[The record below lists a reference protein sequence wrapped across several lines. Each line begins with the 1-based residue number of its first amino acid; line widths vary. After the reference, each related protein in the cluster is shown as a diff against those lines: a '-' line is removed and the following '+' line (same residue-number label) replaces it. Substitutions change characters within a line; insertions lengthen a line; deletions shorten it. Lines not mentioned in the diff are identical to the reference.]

1 MRTLLDV
8 GSSHLEDDEGLAAD
22 LVEGVADGGD
32 DGGHED
38 GGVGV
43 EHGGVVARQQ
53 TLDEGQGVDLHVAV
67 VLIIS

>member
-1 MRTLLDV
+1 MRTLLAI
-8 GSSHLEDDEGLAAD
+8 GSGHLEDDEGLAAD

-43 EHGGVVARQQ
+43 EHGGVVTTEQ
-53 TLDEGQGVDLHVAV
+53 TLYE
-67 VLIIS
+67 